1 MSTDTNSRTH
11 IDPMD
16 ILKRKVDKFSFL
28 KSLNLANLSS
38 NSFSNYDLTNTIK
51 SERES
56 HLVNQKQNLL
66 RVKLDKIEKKENVIL
81 RIPKKIKEKFK
92 FADFTNFVKRSE

>member
-1 MSTDTNSRTH
+1 MSTDTNSITH

-16 ILKRKVDKFSFL
+16 IMKRNVNKFSFL

-38 NSFSNYDLTNTIK
+38 NSLSNYDLTNSAK
-51 SERES
+51 SERKN

-66 RVKLDKIEKKENVIL
+66 RVKLDKIEKKENVIVK
-81 RIPKKIKEKFK
+81 IQKKLKEKFK